1 MNASSAK
8 LQASAEE
15 RCHQQEGS
23 IAAPRRACTPN
34 ALGMPEL
41 GVAPSLPL
49 HARYL
54 SDVCQSPAVTV
65 GGREIKQ
72 LDVRQRDICAWH
84 EVKEGW

>member
-1 MNASSAK
+1 MPVVQSFRPVQKKGAANRKEALLPQGEHA
-8 LQASAEE
+8 
-15 RCHQQEGS
+15 HQMHLVCQ
-23 IAAPRRACTPN
+23 N
-34 ALGMPEL
+34 W

-49 HARYL
+49 HAHYL

-72 LDVRQRDICAWH
+72 LDVRQRHICAWH